1 MSVSRVM
8 YLKPV
13 FFLMR
18 QTDNLSSPYNKHIQY
33 QIRFDSSSVAKAAL
47 LFFVPVFC
55 RKAVRADFVSMIYNG
70 RQRAQGRLTV
80 SLLQCMDHRCP
91 YMSGG
96 FCMSETRY
104 IISDAAKMIDVEP
117 HVLRY
122 WEEELGM
129 DIPRNEMGHRYYTDR
144 EVKIFSAVRD
154 LKNKGFQLK
163 AIKMVLSAISDEMPA
178 DNIIPLSSVRKND
191 APHIHKAE
199 KGNSEDDKITV
210 GVWNEDKITDENSA
224 APDAGVSANAAA
236 PSKSCVP
243 AKGISSG
250 GELLTAEEKMQHF
263 KYMMDGIMLQALR
276 KNNEAFA
283 ESLIEKISDRVIGE
297 MDDLFRIQEEREEER
312 FRNLDEMMR
321 SRQRGRKEAA
331 AAGIGRKENRRGL
344 FKKNRI

>member
-1 MSVSRVM
+1 
-8 YLKPV
+8 
-13 FFLMR
+13 
-18 QTDNLSSPYNKHIQY
+18 
-33 QIRFDSSSVAKAAL
+33 
-47 LFFVPVFC
+47 
-55 RKAVRADFVSMIYNG
+55 
-70 RQRAQGRLTV
+70 
-80 SLLQCMDHRCP
+80 
-91 YMSGG
+91 
-96 FCMSETRY
+96 MSETRY

-224 APDAGVSANAAA
+224 DPDAGVSANAAA